1 MYFNLLGGRRA
12 GLGWE
17 RGGAGGGGRGAQEE
31 RGVQRED
38 PLQAGVWFH
47 HARAESYGKLPT
59 VL

>member
-38 PLQAGVWFH
+38 PLQAGV
-47 HARAESYGKLPT
+47 
-59 VL
+59 